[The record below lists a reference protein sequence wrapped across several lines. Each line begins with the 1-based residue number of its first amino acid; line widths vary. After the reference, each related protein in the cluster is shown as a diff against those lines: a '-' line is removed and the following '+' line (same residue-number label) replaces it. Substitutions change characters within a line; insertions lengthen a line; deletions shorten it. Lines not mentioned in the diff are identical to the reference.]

1 MLLLEYYYYFIL
13 LLLSHIIVKIIF
25 RNYLINNFYRCAGK
39 SGEIFSPIL
48 LFCLITI
55 TLIVMLFCYVNILRE
70 LNRVNRELRNN
81 DKKSKKQ
88 KRAFRKIV
96 SYVIV
101 FVVHWI
107 PVLIQ
112 NLGRLL
118 GVRFFFLFL
127 FIYLFLFNNIYIYFL
142 WIIRLNNLGFI
153 L

>member
-1 MLLLEYYYYFIL
+1 
-13 LLLSHIIVKIIF
+13 
-25 RNYLINNFYRCAGK
+25 
-39 SGEIFSPIL
+39 
-48 LFCLITI
+48 
-55 TLIVMLFCYVNILRE
+55 MLFCYVNILRE

-118 GVRFFFLFL
+118 GVRFFFSI
-127 FIYLFLFNNIYIYFL
+127 FIYILFQICIMLTFFFVLFFL
-142 WIIRLNNLGFI
+142 PRGFDLI
-153 L
+153 QIKTLI